1 MLRKFD
7 TVIVL
12 DDSSSML
19 GPSWT
24 EATEA
29 LSTLA
34 DMAGRYDD
42 DGIDI
47 YFLNSPRF
55 GTHIKTDEQVRA
67 LLSSVSP
74 KGVTPIGGRL
84 DDLLGDYLHLLESK
98 TYEELKLIKH
108 RNYIVITDG
117 QATDDPATVIAA
129 MAKRLDNGHFPQTQV
144 GIQFIQIGNSS
155 KAARY
160 LRELDDDL
168 RNKYNIRDMVDT
180 TEHHG
185 QLTGEY
191 LIKALIGGIN
201 RRVDNHGG
209 SAVIYQ

>member
-24 EATEA
+24 EVRDILVGGNIFKDSFQATEA

-55 GTHIKTDEQVRA
+55 GTHIK
-67 LLSSVSP
+67 
-74 KGVTPIGGRL
+74 VTL
-84 DDLLGDYLHLLESK
+84 
-98 TYEELKLIKH
+98 
-108 RNYIVITDG
+108 
-117 QATDDPATVIAA
+117 
-129 MAKRLDNGHFPQTQV
+129 
-144 GIQFIQIGNSS
+144 
-155 KAARY
+155 
-160 LRELDDDL
+160 
-168 RNKYNIRDMVDT
+168 
-180 TEHHG
+180 
-185 QLTGEY
+185 
-191 LIKALIGGIN
+191 
-201 RRVDNHGG
+201 
-209 SAVIYQ
+209 